1 MEVGKPQMEK
11 LSFLFEGISKG
22 ITRLPDF
29 QRDFRWEAGQI
40 TELIVTLLRGYP
52 AGNLLFLEEK
62 EDPFIKSK
70 LFEGI
75 SQEQVTEKYLVL
87 DGQQRLTSL
96 FQALKE
102 ISELDKYVHIAGNKY
117 VRFFIDLEKLENEE
131 YDECVEYFSKRK
143 IGMKNLE
150 DISAQINS
158 GFLPLNI
165 LFDDDKIEK
174 WIHRYARQKVVQDT
188 KPEELTNNVLDIV
201 ADFKSKFLNE
211 GKPLW
216 NVRNY
221 EFPIV
226 YLPQTLDEEAVCVI
240 FEKLN
245 TSGAPLNIFEILTA
259 KFYSKG
265 INLRELWSK
274 AKEDYEIL
282 DKNNFSKDKKD
293 TQLAIQ
299 ILKAILL
306 RKNLPKNTEE
316 DKFGGMECKRKN
328 LLKML
333 TVEDIN
339 NGWNEVVKYF
349 SKALELLKN
358 EYGCPNNYYL
368 PYVPMLTPI
377 SVLLE
382 YVDKN
387 LDEKEN
393 AQKKIE
399 RWYWCSVFSERY
411 SSGTDTKSKED
422 VDEVIKWLRGGKE
435 PKVIR
440 DFSIDDLDLIYTTKG
455 AVYKGIL
462 NIILKN
468 KSSDF
473 FLDEETLNTIISSE
487 KIHIHHIFPNRWVV
501 NNVTPETKMEGK
513 DSIINK
519 TFLFESTN
527 EEIKD
532 KSTEKYCELIREK
545 FGEEKFKMIMESN
558 FIPITPMLKNNFEEF
573 KNERRNLIIEQILKL
588 TK

>member
-22 ITRLPDF
+22 IIRLPDF

-62 EDPFIKSK
+62 ENPFIKSK
-70 LFEGI
+70 FFEGI
-75 SQEQVTEKYLVL
+75 TQKQVTEKYLVL

-96 FQALKE
+96 FQSLNE
-102 ISELDKYVHIAGNKY
+102 ISELDNYVHIVGNKY
-117 VRFFIDLEKLENEE
+117 VRFFIDLEKLEKEE

-143 IGMKNLE
+143 IRMKNLE
-150 DISAQINS
+150 DITTQINS

-165 LFDDDKIEK
+165 LFNDDKLEK
-174 WIHRYARQKVVQDT
+174 WVHSYARQKISPDT
-188 KPEELTNNVLDIV
+188 KPEEATDKILDLV
-201 ADFKSKFLNE
+201 ANFKSKFLKE

-221 EFPIV
+221 EFPVV

-265 INLRELWSK
+265 INLRDLWSK

-282 DKNNFSKDKKD
+282 DENNFSKDKKD

-306 RKNLPKNTEE
+306 RKNLPKNIED
-316 DKFGGMECKRKN
+316 DKFGRMECKRKN

-349 SKALELLKN
+349 SKTLEMLRN
-358 EYGCPNNYYL
+358 EYGCPNNNYL
-368 PYVPMLTPI
+368 PYITMLTPI
-377 SVLLE
+377 CVLLE
-382 YVDKN
+382 YIDKN
-387 LDEKEN
+387 LDEKEE
-393 AQKKIE
+393 ALRKIE

-422 VDEVIKWLRGGKE
+422 VEEVIKWIRGEKE
-435 PKVIR
+435 PKAIR
-440 DFSIDDLDLIYTTKG
+440 DFNVDDLNLIYTTKG
-455 AVYKGIL
+455 AVYKSIL
-462 NIILKN
+462 NIVLKN
-468 KSSDF
+468 KSLDF
-473 FLDEETLNTIISSE
+473 LLNREMLNAIISSE
-487 KIHIHHIFPNRWVV
+487 KVHVHHIFPNRWVL

-532 KSTEKYCELIREK
+532 KSPKKYCELIIQKLGEK
-545 FGEEKFKMIMESN
+545 KFKMIMESN
-558 FIPITPMLKNNFEEF
+558 FIPINPMLKNDFEEF
-573 KNERRNLIIEQILKL
+573 KNERRNLIMEQIWKL